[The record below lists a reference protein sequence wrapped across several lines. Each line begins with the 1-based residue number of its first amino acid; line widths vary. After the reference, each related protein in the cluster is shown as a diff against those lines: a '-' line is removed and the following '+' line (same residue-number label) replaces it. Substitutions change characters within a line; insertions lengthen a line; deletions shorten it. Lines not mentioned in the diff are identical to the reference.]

1 MQNEISVAVMSSS
14 KSHGLFADQQGR
26 QMCCGK
32 WTPVLQHIFF
42 LKNASKVSK
51 NNQINQNKASVNDF
65 LTNRRPSW
73 ISSYKYTIP
82 KSNFGSPINKPS
94 IKCIL
99 FLA

>member
-1 MQNEISVAVMSSS
+1 MQNEISVAVMLSST
-14 KSHGLFADQQGR
+14 SHGLFAVPQGT

-32 WTPVLQHIFF
+32 RTPGLQHIFF
-42 LKNASKVSK
+42 EKSVSKVSK

-73 ISSYKYTIP
+73 ISLYKYTIP
-82 KSNFGSPINKPS
+82 NSNFGSPINKPS

>member
-1 MQNEISVAVMSSS
+1 MQKEISVAVMSSS
-14 KSHGLFADQQGR
+14 KSHGLFAGTQGR

-32 WTPVLQHIFF
+32 RTPVLQHIFF
-42 LKNASKVSK
+42 EKSVSKVSK

-82 KSNFGSPINKPS
+82 NSNFGSPINKPS